1 MTERKPANV
10 DFETWIDK
18 QIRVAQER
26 GDFDDLPGAGEPL
39 PRGRD
44 DENWWLRGYL
54 EREGASGEALLPTP
68 LRLRREAERL
78 RSEAADYPSERAL
91 RETAEELNRQIA
103 QWLRAPT
110 GPRVH
115 IGPIDVEELA
125 ALHRGTRCDA
135 PATAAEPSRRASEP
149 RKAWWRRLLG
159 R

>member
-26 GDFDDLPGAGEPL
+26 GDFDDLPGSGKPL
-39 PRGRD
+39 PTGGD

-54 EREGASGEALLPTP
+54 EREGVSGEALLPPP

-78 RSEAADYPSERAL
+78 RSEAAEYPSERAL
-91 RETAEELNRQIA
+91 RDTAEELNRRIVE
-103 QWLRAPT
+103 WLRAPN

-115 IGPIDVEELA
+115 IGPVDVDELA
-125 ALHRGTRCDA
+125 AQWQRARRCA
-135 PATAAEPSRRASEP
+135 PATPAEPARQDADQ
-149 RKAWWRRLLG
+149 RKPWWRTMLG